1 MKKLSTVCALSIPGM
16 LSFSANAAGGKTGLY
31 LNEKAGVS
39 VLQLSGQSQNFSYAD
54 DHEKYNGGSSRD
66 TACLYRPVVMYPG
79 EHIRGLQSFCQG
91 ALICLNTQL

>member
-31 LNEKAGVS
+31 LNGKAGVS
-39 VLQLSGQSQNFSYAD
+39 VIRSESKFYAD

-66 TACLYRPVVMYPG
+66 TACLY
-79 EHIRGLQSFCQG
+79 
-91 ALICLNTQL
+91 